1 MDERPDTAAVDV
13 DLLAGVLDKTGDLVA
28 GVEPDQAD
36 QPTPCPDYTVG
47 DLVDHV
53 VGWVQ
58 VFAAGSQGR
67 TPDVDRTS
75 LKAGDDP
82 AAEFRAAAGD
92 VVDGW
97 RTYGADRTVRLTGDS
112 EIPAAMV
119 FNMTLMEYFTHGWD
133 LAVATGQD
141 VPFTDAEAEATL
153 AAAQATLPPEYRG
166 AGQSFGEIV
175 PVPDDAPPVDRAVAF
190 LGRTPA

>member
-1 MDERPDTAAVDV
+1 MDDTQRDTAVDI

-28 GVEPDQAD
+28 GVEPGQAGR
-36 QPTPCPDYTVG
+36 PTPCPDYAVE
-47 DLVDHV
+47 DLVNHL

-67 TPDVDRTS
+67 TPDVDPTAV
-75 LKAGDDP
+75 KAGDDP
-82 AAEFRAAAGD
+82 AAEFRAGAGD
-92 VVDGW
+92 LVEGW
-97 RTYGADRTVRLTGDS
+97 RTHGADRTVRLTGGS
-112 EIPAAMV
+112 EIPASMV

-141 VPFTDAEAEATL
+141 VPFTDEEAEATL

-175 PVPDDAPPVDRAVAF
+175 PVPDDAPAVDRAVAF

>member
-1 MDERPDTAAVDV
+1 MDDTQPATAVDV

-28 GVEPDQAD
+28 GVGPDQAD
-36 QPTPCPDYTVG
+36 RPTPCPAYTVA

-67 TPDVDRTS
+67 RPDVDPTAVR
-75 LKAGDDP
+75 AGDDP
-82 AAEFRAAAGD
+82 AAEFRAAAD
-92 VVDGW
+92 DLVDGW
-97 RTYGADRTVRLTGDS
+97 RTHGADRTVRLTGDS
-112 EIPAAMV
+112 DIPAALV

-141 VPFTDAEAEATL
+141 VPFSDEEAEATL
-153 AAAQATLPPEYRG
+153 AAARATLPPEYRG
-166 AGQSFGEIV
+166 PDKSFGEIV
-175 PVPDDAPPVDRAVAF
+175 PVPGDAPAVDRAVAF